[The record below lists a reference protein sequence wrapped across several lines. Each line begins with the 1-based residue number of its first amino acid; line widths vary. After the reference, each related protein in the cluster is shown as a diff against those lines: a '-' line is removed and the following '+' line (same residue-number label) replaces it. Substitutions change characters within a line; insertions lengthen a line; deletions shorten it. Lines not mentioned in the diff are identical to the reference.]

1 MFKEAIDYLKA
12 YRERRIKALNNEEP
26 QRWFTADTTNM
37 ADLIND
43 VFSATDENSEWERQ
57 TKDAIDNIATQGV
70 RVKIAVLSGLRHDLR
85 AQFAVGPAH
94 DVKGPADFDRH
105 AISELRFAN
114 FRDEVLDHAVT
125 GTENKA

>member
-1 MFKEAIDYLKA
+1 
-12 YRERRIKALNNEEP
+12 
-26 QRWFTADTTNM
+26 M
-37 ADLIND
+37 ADLMND
-43 VFSATDENSEWERQ
+43 VFSAADENSEWERQ

-114 FRDEVLDHAVT
+114 FRDEVLDHAVK